1 MKKFT
6 LLFLL
11 CSFTVSAGN
20 WITNLDEGKKLALG
34 TNKLMVVD
42 FWASWCGPCRK
53 MDQES
58 WSDPEVQ
65 KLMANYVPVQVDIDR
80 DRFSATKYA
89 VRAIP
94 FVFIM
99 DGNGEV
105 IFKSM
110 SYMPR
115 EEVMEVLK
123 KYAVNTQFLQAEA
136 INYFKQ
142 QNYVNSLRLAEQYID
157 FSLYLTPEVREDFLS
172 VAATY
177 LKGGEKMLKRRQ
189 ENYDLMK
196 EKVSFLESMIELYR
210 GNYEEVAKFLEKTDA
225 EEISPYHEEMY
236 GYLNLAVSTRR
247 TNAEEVERWKNY
259 LSSRRNSEAY
269 LKRYSLFVESS
280 GKP

>member
-1 MKKFT
+1 MKKIT
-6 LLFLL
+6 LFLL
-11 CSFTVSAGN
+11 LLSLNMSAGN
-20 WITNLDEGKKLALG
+20 WIHDLDEARKLSLG
-34 TNKLMVVD
+34 TNKLMLVD

-65 KLMANYVPVQVDIDR
+65 KLMSNYIPVQVDIDN
-80 DRFSATKYA
+80 DRISATRYA
-89 VRAIP
+89 VKAIP

-105 IFKSM
+105 VFKSM

-115 EEVMEVLK
+115 EEVLELLK

-136 INYFKQ
+136 INYYKH

-157 FSLYLTPEVREDFLS
+157 FSLYLSPEVREDFLG

-177 LKGGEKMLKRRQ
+177 LRGGEKMLKRKQ
-189 ENYDLMK
+189 KNYDLMK
-196 EKVSFLESMIELYR
+196 EKVSFLETMVELYR
-210 GNYEEVAKFLEKTDA
+210 GNYDKVEKFLEKTDA

-236 GYLNLAVSTRR
+236 GYLNLAVATRE
-247 TNAEEVERWKNY
+247 TSAEEVERWKNY

-269 LKRYSLFVESS
+269 LKRYSLFVQSS